1 MRIHCATGIRI
12 VTSQSPGQ
20 VRVLA
25 GWTCVILGWLIVGLF
40 VIGWEVSDRWWWS
53 QWLSWIPALAL
64 VPAGLVVWGG
74 QRLIRIQNMSK
85 WIAVSLI
92 AAGLVI
98 STTHFL
104 LLGGYWFSGPPPTQ
118 ETIRILQW
126 NSGPV
131 PSNVTRYAEFI
142 VQTDADITIVEG
154 ARRTT
159 TDPLFQSW
167 VRDKTLAIRGQ
178 FLIASKL
185 PIKHLQTA
193 VWSND
198 ILLIELSVEQRTG
211 QSLDVLIVD
220 LPSDPNRSRRGIIEQ
235 VAQVR
240 PRLHRVPHIAI
251 GDFNLTQNSS
261 QLNRVLPG
269 FFPAWPAAGLGWSGT
284 WPRLFPIFRLDH
296 VLSPRPTPVQLITT
310 IDPGCG
316 RHRAQLIAIDGR
328 RVSSSD

>member
-1 MRIHCATGIRI
+1 MRIHCAAGIRI

-20 VRVLA
+20 VRMLA
-25 GWTCVILGWLIVGLF
+25 GWTCVSLGWFIVGLF
-40 VIGWEVSDRWWWS
+40 VLGLIASDRWWWS
-53 QWLSWIPALAL
+53 QWLSWIPALAF
-64 VPAGLVVWGG
+64 VPAGVLVWGG
-74 QRLIRIQNMSK
+74 QRLRRTPNVSK
-85 WIAVSLI
+85 RRAISLI

-98 STTHFL
+98 SITHHL
-104 LLGGYWFSGPPPTQ
+104 LLGGYWFSGPPPTP

-131 PSNVTRYAEFI
+131 PSNVTQYAEFI

-154 ARRTT
+154 ARQTT
-159 TDPLFQSW
+159 TDPLFRSW
-167 VRDKTLAIRGQ
+167 VHDKSLAVRGQ

-193 VWSND
+193 AWTHD
-198 ILLIELSVEQRTG
+198 ILLIELSVEQQNG

-220 LPSDPNRSRRGIIEQ
+220 LPSDPNRSRWDVIEQ
-235 VAQVR
+235 VAKVR
-240 PRLHRVPHIAI
+240 HRLHRVPHVAI
-251 GDFNLTQNSS
+251 GDFNLTQNSW
-261 QLNRVLPG
+261 QLKRVLPG

-284 WPRLFPIFRLDH
+284 WPRSFPLFRLDH

-328 RVSSSD
+328 RVPSSD